1 MQREG
6 AQNRPFF
13 TCVVSAAPKIYY
25 TELLV
30 FRTCR
35 EDRLINSPTR
45 LSTQACRI
53 CIPLYFAEFLTWS
66 QNFCKPIS
74 VVSFSYCFRNCFIG
88 VHTDKTYIYIYISSY
103 MGAWKC
109 QIPSTF
115 LASHAAV
122 YFMCLGPVRP
132 SVISFVVIVISRD
145 SFLNVISK
153 LNYTNLYT
161 LQSLIMIA
169 EVVEHT
175 QIAWW
180 QCLYGVLSFTVLFI
194 PGLWWKNT
202 IFWKMMQLLA
212 HMLSNLQYHELCFQE
227 TKPVVNEAHEPRLC
241 GHVVWLI

>member
-13 TCVVSAAPKIYY
+13 TCVVSATPKIYY
-25 TELLV
+25 KELLV

-53 CIPLYFAEFLTWS
+53 CIPLYFAEFLTCDHRTYA
-66 QNFCKPIS
+66 NPYLLS
-74 VVSFSYCFRNCFIG
+74 VSAIALVIVSLEYTQIK
-88 VHTDKTYIYIYISSY
+88 HIYIYISSY
-103 MGAWKC
+103 MGAWRS

-169 EVVEHT
+169 EVVERT

-180 QCLYGVLSFTVLFI
+180 QCLYGVLSFMMLFI

-202 IFWKMMQLLA
+202 IFWKKWCHCLLT
-212 HMLSNLQYHELCFQE
+212 CFLTCNIMSSAFRKQS
-227 TKPVVNEAHEPRLC
+227 P
-241 GHVVWLI
+241 